1 MDKDIAEKTQEKDR
15 GDRAQT
21 AHVDI
26 GGREYTYFMTDDWN
40 AVLKKLTGMGYRTPC
55 PQDWRW
61 NPALHQNV
69 RTKMAERGARYSL
82 TMSHGAAVLN
92 TWSPNAAPH
101 SIFLSELVNPQET
114 EALRDILTPVALG
127 MPPLMYACARGDA
140 SAVRRCI
147 ELGADVN
154 VLLPGFDMT
163 PLMFAAGRNEKE
175 VVQVLIQNGADV
187 SMRSKRGYYAL
198 LYAVVM
204 GAKETIRILEQAGA
218 KIERISPTPHI
229 DERKMPFTEKLAF
242 YLQNSLQ
249 YSKNKSHAPVYK
261 RCGMS
266 RQTFSKIV
274 SEDSPDYRPKKNTVF
289 QLAIGIHLTI
299 EQTKDLL
306 ESAGY
311 HLLPDNDFD
320 ATVADFI
327 SRLDYDM
334 RTIDEALFKK
344 TQKTLRSYQ

>member
-1 MDKDIAEKTQEKDR
+1 MDKGIVERTQEQD
-15 GDRAQT
+15 GTGRAQT
-21 AHVDI
+21 ARVDI
-26 GGREYTYFMTDDWN
+26 GGREYTYFMTDDWH
-40 AVLKKLTGMGYRTPC
+40 AVLKTLADLGYRTPH

-69 RTKMAERGARYSL
+69 RAKMAERGTRYSL
-82 TMSHGAAVLN
+82 TMSHGATVLN
-92 TWSPNAAPH
+92 SCSPNAAPH
-101 SIFLSELVNPQET
+101 SIFLSELVKPQET

-127 MPPLMYACARGDA
+127 MPPLLYACARGDA
-140 SAVRRCI
+140 AAVRRCI

-154 VLLPGFDMT
+154 VLLPDFDMT

-175 VVQVLIQNGADV
+175 IVQILIQNGADV

-198 LYAVVM
+198 LYALVM
-204 GAKETIRILEQAGA
+204 GAKETIHILEQAGA
-218 KIERISPTPHI
+218 KLERVSPTPTI
-229 DERKMPFTEKLAF
+229 DERKVPFTEKLAF
-242 YLQNSLQ
+242 YVQNSLQ
-249 YSKNKSHAPVYK
+249 YSKNKSLAPIYK

-311 HLLPDNDFD
+311 LLLPDDDFD
-320 ATVADFI
+320 ATIADFI
-327 SRLDYDM
+327 SRLEYDI

-344 TQKTLRSYQ
+344 TNRTLCSYQ

>member
-1 MDKDIAEKTQEKDR
+1 MDKGIVERTQEQD
-15 GDRAQT
+15 GAERAQT
-21 AHVDI
+21 ARVDI
-26 GGREYTYFMTDDWN
+26 NGREYTYFMTNDWN
-40 AVLKKLTGMGYRTPC
+40 AVLKTLADLGYRTPH

-69 RTKMAERGARYSL
+69 RAKMAERGARYSL
-82 TMSHGAAVLN
+82 TMSHGVAVLN
-92 TWSPNAAPH
+92 SCSPNAAPH
-101 SIFLSELVNPQET
+101 SIFLSELVKPQET

-140 SAVRRCI
+140 AAVSRCI

-154 VLLPGFDMT
+154 VLLPDFDMT

-175 VVQVLIQNGADV
+175 IVQILIQNGADV

-204 GAKETIRILEQAGA
+204 GAKETARILRQAGA
-218 KIERISPTPHI
+218 KPYQISLTPHI
-229 DERKMPFTEKLAF
+229 DERKVPFTEKLAF
-242 YLQNSLQ
+242 YIQNSLQ
-249 YSKNKSHAPVYK
+249 YSKNKSLAPIYK

-266 RQTFSKIV
+266 RQTFSKIMG
-274 SEDSPDYRPKKNTVF
+274 EDKHYRPKKNTVL
-289 QLAIGIHLTI
+289 QLAIGIRLTI

-311 HLLPDNDFD
+311 LLLPDDDFD
-320 ATVADFI
+320 ATIADFI